1 MTGSLI
7 WSRNYCLLFTGDD
20 SIDIVKK
27 YIQKQN
33 KSIYWQI
40 HIHQNFIEI
49 IDGKFFV
56 IFWQII

>member
-1 MTGSLI
+1 M